1 MKNKEYSLQLLTHKS
16 EIFVTREDAIEYFEV
31 NFRPNSLIG
40 EPALAFYGDQKSPKA
55 IMAIGVADKKVFYID
70 ANKLSEDIDDVISKT
85 DVEEGEIA
93 NSLDLIKNIITACG
107 LTLDENKKTIGLH
120 MTPM

>member
-16 EIFVTREDAIEYFEV
+16 EIFATREDAIEYFEV

-70 ANKLSEDIDDVISKT
+70 TNKLSESIDDVISKNRL
-85 DVEEGEIA
+85 GRSGSCHKHYLKQSIR
-93 NSLDLIKNIITACG
+93 IKNVRPNRQNEKNAA
-107 LTLDENKKTIGLH
+107 KR
-120 MTPM
+120 P